1 MVTEE
6 ESEKRIQSIMDN
18 IFRTPRSKS
27 VTSFSGKETS
37 KRKRGDS
44 TNESSESSNGGIGS
58 VGRFKR
64 PAISSGS
71 SLSSEAPL
79 CRPWDKSDLLRRLA
93 TFKSMTWFGKPKS
106 VSAVNCALRGWIN
119 VEMDIIACEACG
131 SRLLFSTPSSWT
143 RQQIEKAAAVF
154 SLKLDSGHKSLCS
167 WIDNACEERLA
178 QFPPTT
184 PPALADSYKE
194 RSSALLQLSALP
206 KISSS
211 AIDYMRSLQLESFLE
226 EASTLELGCGEASPI
241 TYFGGVDGT
250 LNSNL
255 YYQALKLIALCGW
268 EIRTLPY
275 AVDCDVPTQSAANI
289 HPEESSLQVLNEKK
303 NSVIMSSTTG
313 GDETDIDEERQS
325 LSELQSDPASSVLDC
340 RLCGA
345 SVGLWAFS
353 TIRQPL
359 EMFRLIGSSEVS
371 GQKDPGN
378 YSLIGNT
385 SGAGGLREDAHV
397 GCNGIMSTVASLKGK
412 PLSLSLSIAGGPS
425 PAKQNYR
432 ATVSFPVMSRHLRSG
447 LSSKSDVRDH
457 ASCDLGNSIQDKDH
471 TDNTPCV
478 QVDQTEVAS
487 DKCKRTEF
495 GSVVQSCLNSEFNK
509 VDPLRN
515 EINNDTQER
524 DCLGIGSDASG
535 PVGSG
540 EDGKRKPLMI
550 TMDQQ
555 DKYSSD
561 ISLLVCEAGNNFASS
576 VDANASGAGKN
587 DSKIVDEG
595 ANVQKSLEVQ
605 ITKPSAHW
613 SGKEVE
619 EAQLDHAVEFDPI
632 KQHRHFCPWIIST
645 GNVAPGWQQ
654 TLKALYHEKDPS
666 HLTITSSPPSTP
678 MLELDD
684 PITSIRK
691 LFTSPSSTKRK
702 KVT

>member
-18 IFRTPRSKS
+18 IFRTPRSKYI
-27 VTSFSGKETS
+27 TSLSGKETS

-44 TNESSESSNGGIGS
+44 SKESSESSNSTGGIRS
-58 VGRFKR
+58 VGRFER
-64 PAISSGS
+64 PAIPSGL
-71 SLSSEAPL
+71 SLSSE
-79 CRPWDKSDLLRRLA
+79 
-93 TFKSMTWFGKPKS
+93 S
-106 VSAVNCALRGWIN
+106 VSAVNCARRGWIN

-131 SRLLFSTPSSWT
+131 SRLLFSTPSSRT

-154 SLKLDSGHKSLCS
+154 SLKLDSGHKSLCF

-194 RSSALLQLSALP
+194 RSSAILQLLALP

-226 EASTLELGCGEASPI
+226 EASTLELGRGEASTV

-268 EIRTLPY
+268 EICTLPY

-289 HPEESSLQVLNEKK
+289 HPED
-303 NSVIMSSTTG
+303 VIMSSTTG

-345 SVGLWAFS
+345 SVGLWAYS
-353 TIRQPL
+353 TIRRPL
-359 EMFRLIGSSEVS
+359 EMFRLIGSSEVN

-385 SGAGGLREDAHV
+385 SGVGGLRV
-397 GCNGIMSTVASLKGK
+397 STVASLKGK

-425 PAKQNYR
+425 PAKQNYG
-432 ATVSFPVMSRHLRSG
+432 ATVSLPVMSRHLRSG

-457 ASCDLGNSIQDKDH
+457 APCDLGNTNSIQDKDH
-471 TDNTPCV
+471 TDNTLCV
-478 QVDQTEVAS
+478 QVVQSEVGS
-487 DKCKRTEF
+487 DKCKRIEF
-495 GSVVQSCLNSEFNK
+495 GSDVQSCLNSEFNK

-540 EDGKRKPLMI
+540 ESGKRKPLMI
-550 TMDQQ
+550 TMDQR

-561 ISLLVCEAGNNFASS
+561 ISLLVIEAGNNVASS
-576 VDANASGAGKN
+576 VDANADGAGKK

-654 TLKALYHEKDPS
+654 TLKALDHEKDPS

-702 KVT
+702 EVT

>member
-18 IFRTPRSKS
+18 IFRTPKSKS
-27 VTSFSGKETS
+27 ITSLSGKETS
-37 KRKRGDS
+37 KRKRVDS
-44 TNESSESSNGGIGS
+44 TNESSESSNS

-64 PAISSGS
+64 PAILCGS

-79 CRPWDKSDLLRRLA
+79 CRPWDRSDLLRRLA
-93 TFKSMTWFGKPKS
+93 TFKSMTWFGKPKA
-106 VSAVNCALRGWIN
+106 VSAINCALRGWIN

-154 SLKLDSGHKSLCS
+154 SLKLDSGHKLLCP

-184 PPALADSYKE
+184 PPALADGYKE
-194 RSSALLQLSALP
+194 RSSALLRLSALP
-206 KISSS
+206 KVSSS
-211 AIDYMRSLQLESFLE
+211 AIDYMRSPQLESFLE
-226 EASTLELGCGEASPI
+226 EASTLELGRGEASAV
-241 TYFGGVDGT
+241 TYFGSVDGT
-250 LNSNL
+250 PNSNL

-289 HPEESSLQVLNEKK
+289 HPEKSSLQVVNEKN

-325 LSELQSDPASSVLDC
+325 VSELQSDPASSVLDC

-353 TIRQPL
+353 TIRRPL
-359 EMFRLIGSSEVS
+359 EMFRLIGSSEVN

-378 YSLIGNT
+378 YSLIVNT
-385 SGAGGLREDAHV
+385 SGVGGLREEAHV
-397 GCNGIMSTVASLKGK
+397 GCNGIMSTAASSHRGK
-412 PLSLSLSIAGGPS
+412 PLSLNLSIAGGPS

-432 ATVSFPVMSRHLRSG
+432 ATVSLPVMSRHLRSG
-447 LSSKSDVRDH
+447 LASKSDARDH
-457 ASCDLGNSIQDKDH
+457 ASCDLDVTNSIQEKDH
-471 TDNTPCV
+471 TENTPCV
-478 QVDQTEVAS
+478 QIAQTEVRP

-495 GSVVQSCLNSEFNK
+495 GNDVLSCLNSEFNE
-509 VDPLRN
+509 VDPLSN
-515 EINNDTQER
+515 EIDNDIQER

-535 PVGSG
+535 PAGSG
-540 EDGKRKPLMI
+540 ESGKK
-550 TMDQQ
+550 
-555 DKYSSD
+555 
-561 ISLLVCEAGNNFASS
+561 
-576 VDANASGAGKN
+576 
-587 DSKIVDEG
+587 DSEKVDEG
-595 ANVQKSLEVQ
+595 AKVQNPLEVQ
-605 ITKPSAHW
+605 ITKSSAHW

-619 EAQLDHAVEFDPI
+619 ESQLDHVVEFDPI
-632 KQHRHFCPWIIST
+632 NQHRHFCPWIIST

-654 TLKALYHEKDPS
+654 TLKALDHEKDPS

>member
-18 IFRTPRSKS
+18 IFRTPKPKS
-27 VTSFSGKETS
+27 ITSVSGKETS

-44 TNESSESSNGGIGS
+44 TNESSESSNSTGGVLS

-64 PAISSGS
+64 PAILCGS

-79 CRPWDKSDLLRRLA
+79 CRPWDRSDLLRRLA
-93 TFKSMTWFGKPKS
+93 TFKSMTWFGKPKA
-106 VSAVNCALRGWIN
+106 VSAINCALRGWIN

-131 SRLLFSTPSSWT
+131 SRLLFSTPSSWS

-154 SLKLDSGHKSLCS
+154 SLKLDSGHKLLCP

-206 KISSS
+206 KVSSS
-211 AIDYMRSLQLESFLE
+211 AIDYMRSLQLEGFLE
-226 EASTLELGCGEASPI
+226 ETSTLEIGPGEASAV
-241 TYFGGVDGT
+241 TYFGSVDGR
-250 LNSNL
+250 LDSNL

-275 AVDCDVPTQSAANI
+275 AVDCDVPTQSSANI
-289 HPEESSLQVLNEKK
+289 RPEESSLQVLNQKR

-353 TIRQPL
+353 TIRRPL
-359 EMFRLIGSSEVS
+359 EMFRLIGSSEVN
-371 GQKDPGN
+371 GRKDPGN

-385 SGAGGLREDAHV
+385 SGVGGPREEAHV
-397 GCNGIMSTVASLKGK
+397 ASNGIMSAVASLKEK
-412 PLSLSLSIAGGPS
+412 PLSLNLSIAGGPS

-432 ATVSFPVMSRHLRSG
+432 ATVSLPVVSRHFRSV
-447 LSSKSDVRDH
+447 SSKSDVRDRT
-457 ASCDLGNSIQDKDH
+457 SCALDNTNSIQEKDH
-471 TDNTPCV
+471 TYNTPCV
-478 QVDQTEVAS
+478 QIAQTDVRS
-487 DKCKRTEF
+487 DKRKTTEF
-495 GSVVQSCLNSEFNK
+495 GSNVQSRLNSEFNE

-515 EINNDTQER
+515 EINSDTQER
-524 DCLGIGSDASG
+524 DCLGIGSDS
-535 PVGSG
+535 
-540 EDGKRKPLMI
+540 
-550 TMDQQ
+550 
-555 DKYSSD
+555 
-561 ISLLVCEAGNNFASS
+561 SLLVCEAGNNVTSS
-576 VDANASGAGKN
+576 VDANADSAGKK
-587 DSKIVDEG
+587 DSKIVNEG
-595 ANVQKSLEVQ
+595 PNVQKSLEMQ
-605 ITKPSAHW
+605 ITTPSAHC

-654 TLKALYHEKDPS
+654 TLKALDHEKDPS

>member
-6 ESEKRIQSIMDN
+6 ESEKRIHSIMDN
-18 IFRTPRSKS
+18 IFRTPKSKS
-27 VTSFSGKETS
+27 ITSLSGKETS
-37 KRKRGDS
+37 KRKRVDS
-44 TNESSESSNGGIGS
+44 TNESSESSNS

-64 PAISSGS
+64 PAILCGS

-79 CRPWDKSDLLRRLA
+79 CRPWDRSDLLRRLA
-93 TFKSMTWFGKPKS
+93 TFKSMTWFGKPKA
-106 VSAVNCALRGWIN
+106 VSAINCALRGWIN

-154 SLKLDSGHKSLCS
+154 SLKLDSGHKLLCP

-178 QFPPTT
+178 QFPPATH
-184 PPALADSYKE
+184 PVLADGYKE

-206 KISSS
+206 KVSSS
-211 AIDYMRSLQLESFLE
+211 AIDYMRSPQLESFLE
-226 EASTLELGCGEASPI
+226 EASTLELGRGEASAV
-241 TYFGGVDGT
+241 TYFGSVDGT
-250 LNSNL
+250 PNSNL

-275 AVDCDVPTQSAANI
+275 VVDCDVPTQSAANI
-289 HPEESSLQVLNEKK
+289 HPEKSSLQVVNEKK
-303 NSVIMSSTTG
+303 NSVIMGSTTG
-313 GDETDIDEERQS
+313 GDETDTAEERQS
-325 LSELQSDPASSVLDC
+325 VSELQSDPASSVLDC

-353 TIRQPL
+353 TIRRPL
-359 EMFRLIGSSEVS
+359 EMFRLIGSSEVN
-371 GQKDPGN
+371 GQKDPGHS
-378 YSLIGNT
+378 SLIGNT
-385 SGAGGLREDAHV
+385 SGVGGLREEAHV
-397 GCNGIMSTVASLKGK
+397 GCNGIISTAASHRGK
-412 PLSLSLSIAGGPS
+412 PLSLNLSIAGGPS

-432 ATVSFPVMSRHLRSG
+432 ATVSLPVMSRHLRSG
-447 LSSKSDVRDH
+447 LASKSDVRDH
-457 ASCDLGNSIQDKDH
+457 ASCDLDVTNSIQEKDH
-471 TDNTPCV
+471 TDSTPRV
-478 QVDQTEVAS
+478 QIAQTEVRP

-495 GSVVQSCLNSEFNK
+495 GNDVQSCLNSEFN
-509 VDPLRN
+509 
-515 EINNDTQER
+515 E
-524 DCLGIGSDASG
+524 GIGSDASG

-540 EDGKRKPLMI
+540 ESGKK
-550 TMDQQ
+550 
-555 DKYSSD
+555 
-561 ISLLVCEAGNNFASS
+561 
-576 VDANASGAGKN
+576 
-587 DSKIVDEG
+587 DSEKVDEG
-595 ANVQKSLEVQ
+595 AKVQKPLEVQ
-605 ITKPSAHW
+605 ITKSSTHW

-654 TLKALYHEKDPS
+654 TLEALDHEKDSS
-666 HLTITSSPPSTP
+666 HLIITSSPPSTP
-678 MLELDD
+678 MLVLDD